1 MSGCVSQTTIDEQV
15 ARCPQFVQNNVG
27 EIKYMPASWGT
38 AMLISGVTD
47 KHTGEIWLTAWADK
61 HTILHEIGHSVYF
74 RVPNEEFT
82 KEFRKQDGFV
92 SIWSIGIYEEI
103 AEAFYEGMQGRSNPK
118 INCAMKFFNGEFNKY
133 ITSGGVNDVEAISD
147 DVCKKADSGYNTE
160 TVEKPKLPA
169 LNKI

>member
-1 MSGCVSQTTIDEQV
+1 MGKHRNRMRYLLLVLIFMSGCVSQTIIDEQV

-27 EIKYMPASWGT
+27 EIKYMPLSWGT
-38 AMLISGVTD
+38 AMGISGVTD

-103 AEAFYEGMQGRSNPK
+103 AEAFYEAMQGRSSPK
-118 INCAMKFFNGEFNKY
+118 INCAMKFFNGKFDK
-133 ITSGGVNDVEAISD
+133 
-147 DVCKKADSGYNTE
+147 
-160 TVEKPKLPA
+160 
-169 LNKI
+169 